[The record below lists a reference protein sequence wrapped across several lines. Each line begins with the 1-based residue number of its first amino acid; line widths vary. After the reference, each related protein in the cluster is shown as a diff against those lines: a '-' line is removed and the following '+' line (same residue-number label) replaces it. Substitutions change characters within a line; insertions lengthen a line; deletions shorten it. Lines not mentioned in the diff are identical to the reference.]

1 KTIADVL
8 VLIHLPK
15 DLNYYYLKLLP
26 KLLPDSCRS
35 SLTTAARASGLRPRS
50 QRAMRTDKV
59 CRSRPVSK
67 MFDIRNTS
75 SNDSLAVSAAS

>member
-1 KTIADVL
+1 KSFADVFL

-15 DLNYYYLKLLP
+15 DLNYYL

-50 QRAMRTDKV
+50 QRAIRTDKV

-67 MFDIRNTS
+67 MFDIRSTS
-75 SNDSLAVSAAS
+75 SSDSLAVSAAS